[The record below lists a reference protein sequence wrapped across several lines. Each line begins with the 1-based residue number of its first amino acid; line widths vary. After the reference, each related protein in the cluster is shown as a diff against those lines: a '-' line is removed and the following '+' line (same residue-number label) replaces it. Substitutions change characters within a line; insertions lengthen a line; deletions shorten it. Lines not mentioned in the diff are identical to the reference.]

1 MEKTL
6 CPCGLFPVMINDLPT
21 PVAAPGSKRWVFIVK
36 KSQPNAGKILEIRS
50 ISAAHHT

>member
-1 MEKTL
+1 LTEKEWRGSY
-6 CPCGLFPVMINDLPT
+6 CAPT
-21 PVAAPGSKRWVFIVK
+21 TVAAPGSKRWVFIVK